1 MHWPQQLE
9 LMNNNN
15 ECRVLTNETQTKRKW
30 KGGRVN
36 RRLEHNFFS
45 QLQRNSLKIR
55 HVRITTFRITTLEDY
70 RSQAEFLQ
78 IELEK
83 AGFEHC

>member
-1 MHWPQQLE
+1 MKQKPKE
-9 LMNNNN
+9 NGKEDM
-15 ECRVLTNETQTKRKW
+15 LTGDWNIT
-30 KGGRVN
+30 
-36 RRLEHNFFS
+36 FF

-70 RSQAEFLQ
+70 RSQAEFLR